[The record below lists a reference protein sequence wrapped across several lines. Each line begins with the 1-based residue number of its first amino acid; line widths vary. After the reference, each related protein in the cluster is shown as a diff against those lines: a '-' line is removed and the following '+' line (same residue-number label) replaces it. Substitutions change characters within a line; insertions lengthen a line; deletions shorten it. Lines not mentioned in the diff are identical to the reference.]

1 MDHLNAMRAFA
12 RVIDEGSFAA
22 AARKFNLSPPVMT
35 RLVAEL
41 EEHLG
46 ARLINRTTRRISL
59 TPAGE
64 TYLERV
70 RQILADVEDADAQLS
85 AATNQPRGHLR
96 VVTPPAFA
104 VHQLAKHLPEFRQR
118 YPLVNIVLA
127 APGPVSTVDETYDVT
142 IIHSTQPL
150 SGDFVARPIAM
161 SEVIVCASPQYLDRR
176 GRPQRPSDLSEH
188 DSMIPPVIRE
198 LSFHRRDG
206 VGDETDG
213 QTIGLS
219 ALHPALST
227 THVDT
232 MYAAALAGLGI
243 AGIPSFVA
251 ADALQSRALEHV
263 LPDWRLFTSTVYVAM
278 PTRKHLPA
286 RTRAFLD
293 FLLEK
298 IDGEGGKVD
307 PWLRAA
313 GT

>member
-41 EEHLG
+41 EEHLA

-85 AATNQPRGHLR
+85 AATTQPRGHLR

-127 APGPVSTVDETYDVT
+127 APGPVSTVVAWRFGSITSSGIVSARADSGRAMVAPSTATTAAKCFRLVASQDFDE
-142 IIHSTQPL
+142 PL
-150 SGDFVARPIAM
+150 CFMQVSGGCR
-161 SEVIVCASPQYLDRR
+161 
-176 GRPQRPSDLSEH
+176 
-188 DSMIPPVIRE
+188 
-198 LSFHRRDG
+198 
-206 VGDETDG
+206 
-213 QTIGLS
+213 
-219 ALHPALST
+219 
-227 THVDT
+227 
-232 MYAAALAGLGI
+232 
-243 AGIPSFVA
+243 
-251 ADALQSRALEHV
+251 
-263 LPDWRLFTSTVYVAM
+263 
-278 PTRKHLPA
+278 
-286 RTRAFLD
+286 
-293 FLLEK
+293 
-298 IDGEGGKVD
+298 
-307 PWLRAA
+307 
-313 GT
+313 